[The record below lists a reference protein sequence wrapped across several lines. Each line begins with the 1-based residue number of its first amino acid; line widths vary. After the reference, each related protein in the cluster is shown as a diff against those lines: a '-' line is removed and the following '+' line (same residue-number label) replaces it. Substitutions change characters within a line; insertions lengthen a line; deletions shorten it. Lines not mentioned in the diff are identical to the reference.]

1 MKKKMF
7 WNGKNKKKIQLV
19 FNILTTA
26 AVGNGGC
33 SNMQIIPL
41 SMADSKLFS
50 IHNFA
55 YKIPEG
61 S

>member
-1 MKKKMF
+1 MF
-7 WNGKNKKKIQLV
+7 WNGKNKKIIQLV